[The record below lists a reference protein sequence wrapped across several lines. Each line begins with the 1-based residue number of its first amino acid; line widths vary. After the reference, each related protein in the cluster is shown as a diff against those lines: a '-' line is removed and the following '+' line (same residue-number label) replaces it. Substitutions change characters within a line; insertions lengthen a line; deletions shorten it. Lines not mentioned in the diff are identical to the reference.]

1 MSIEPVRFVPI
12 LHSTLLR
19 MSIRPQTPKRIAM
32 NSRMRQIIEQ
42 IGALEAE
49 LNEAVQEQGG
59 RLLYQLEGRRV
70 VFERAIKDTHRRVK
84 LGVFRW
90 FLTVRPQNFL
100 TMPIIYGMVV
110 PLLFIDLFV
119 SFYQLVCFP
128 VYGIPR
134 LKRADYF
141 VLDHQ
146 HLAYLNFFE
155 KGHCMYCSYAVGLM
169 AYASEIIART
179 EQYFCPIKHASKIH
193 SAHARYARFLE
204 YGDADDYHGNLERFR
219 RELAREAPPA
229 DEPAVVIAKSKG

>member
-1 MSIEPVRFVPI
+1 
-12 LHSTLLR
+12 
-19 MSIRPQTPKRIAM
+19 
-32 NSRMRQIIEQ
+32 
-42 IGALEAE
+42 
-49 LNEAVQEQGG
+49 
-59 RLLYQLEGRRV
+59 
-70 VFERAIKDTHRRVK
+70 
-84 LGVFRW
+84 
-90 FLTVRPQNFL
+90 
-100 TMPIIYGMVV
+100 V

-179 EQYFCPIKHASKIH
+179 EQYFCPIKHARKIL
-193 SAHARYARFLE
+193 SAHSRYARFLE
-204 YGDADDYHGNLERFR
+204 YGDADDYHGNLEKLRH
-219 RELAREAPPA
+219 ELAREAGPA
-229 DEPAVVIAKSKG
+229 DEPEVASAKSKG